1 MQRLCFIVLCCLA
14 AASAQASTASATL
27 DNLRSYAPCF
37 KGDAVWPCLKER
49 ALALFN
55 KVSTIFKIFKS
66 SLNMPKYVT
75 HLYPNWNF
83 KSWLF

>member
-1 MQRLCFIVLCCLA
+1 MLRLCIVLCCLA

-27 DNLRSYAPCF
+27 ENLRSYAPCF

-55 KVSTIFKIFKS
+55 KVSTFF
-66 SLNMPKYVT
+66 LMLPV
-75 HLYPNWNF
+75 
-83 KSWLF
+83 